1 VQEHQPT
8 RGIVSANLVQEHQP
22 TRGIVSANL
31 VQEHQ
36 PTRGIVSANLV
47 QEHQPTWGIVS
58 AAQERRPPRGIDTP
72 ARLGLVVAWLCNW
85 WWRVVCGW
93 LRLRVKFA

>member
-1 VQEHQPT
+1 MQDLSTEVQKQRKDAAGKGHQP
-8 RGIVSANLVQEHQP
+8 P
-22 TRGIVSANL
+22 W
-31 VQEHQ
+31 
-36 PTRGIVSANLV
+36 GIVSANLV